1 MKAFVWK
8 DDYNTGSP
16 VIDEQHRHLVDLI
29 NRLAGALTVNQT
41 VADAVVQAAFDG
53 LIVYVRE
60 HFATEED
67 LMRAQRVDPRHLRP
81 HVRSH
86 EQFGEQV
93 RAMWAARS
101 TISNPS
107 EVFLSFLTSWLCM
120 HVLGV
125 DQAMARQLD
134 AIGAGAT
141 PAEAY
146 RQEVERL
153 PEKAGAASMTALR
166 NTYRV
171 VCALSTDLLAANR
184 ELEARVAAR
193 TAELREAN
201 EALQVANQ
209 KLEVYAQTDGLLGI
223 ANRRYFDARL
233 VDEWKRAQRERQ
245 ALGALMLDVD
255 DFKAYNDHYGHL
267 AGDDCLKAIAGAVA
281 GRLQRPV
288 DLLAR
293 YGGEEFVVLLP
304 NTGPE
309 GAQKVA
315 QGLCE
320 VVRAL
325 ALPHAQSRVAAWV
338 TVSIGVAV
346 RTPNGTGDPNA
357 LVAEADEAL
366 YRAKQQG
373 RDRVC
378 LFS

>member
-29 NRLAGALTVNQT
+29 NRLAGALTVNQ
-41 VADAVVQAAFDG
+41 ADADVVVQTAFDG

-134 AIGAGAT
+134 AIGVGVT

-201 EALQVANQ
+201 EALQVTNQ

-223 ANRRYFDARL
+223 ANRRYFD
-233 VDEWKRAQRERQ
+233 
-245 ALGALMLDVD
+245 ALMLDVD

-315 QGLCE
+315 QGLCKA
-320 VVRAL
+320 VRAL